1 MTEIVTSPLSMTSN
15 AVAEVVHL
23 YSSLN
28 VPSNCYLRIG
38 VKGGDCAGFSYI
50 LGFDEKK
57 EQDNIY
63 ELDGVKIIIDKAQE
77 MYLQGTELDFKAG
90 LDNRGFIF
98 NNPNAEETCGCG
110 SSFKA

>member
-38 VKGGDCAGFSYI
+38 VKGGGCAGFSYI

-63 ELDGVKIIIDKAQE
+63 ELDGV
-77 MYLQGTELDFKAG
+77 KAG